1 MNQKFFK
8 SGLLAVLIFFVFFAM
23 NVGAY
28 EMENN
33 LCKCNNCEDCT
44 KALDDRAC
52 SVVQLTRDL
61 DESVMGKSG
70 ASCIINPAFGSG
82 KTLDCNNHKIERC
95 PTCGQDENT
104 YGVYLRDK
112 KDMTI
117 KNCNFIN
124 FRNGVNIYSSSNIKL
139 TNNKF
144 SSGYEGIYIKEG
156 TKCALENNV
165 LKNMELTGIHLL
177 NSNGNSIS
185 NNDLTSIIGNSV
197 TAIFLEKS
205 AQNLI
210 KNNNANDRKARGIF
224 LKESNNNTISEN
236 FVNGCNV
243 GIQIEYSSGNNI
255 SENKA
260 SNCQDSSVFLLHSSK
275 NTISKNEANSNQK
288 YGMQISQSN
297 ENLISNNEVKNNVLS
312 YGLYLDY
319 SSDNNI
325 SENLVTSNREGIY
338 SIGSKNFISKNKV
351 CRNKDY
357 DFDSSKWM
365 ESTGDDNYCGISDG
379 WNDDGTSGCTKKCKC
394 DSNNECNDDEICENV
409 RCEKLNCGKIYAH
422 KCVGCLN
429 DSDCSKSEKCEN
441 NNCKST
447 MKDVFCNSNEDCKG
461 DEKCENKKC
470 AKLKCPSNEK
480 PENHE
485 CVKEIREEK
494 NTNNTGNAN
503 ANANNTNITID
514 GKEKPKEEP
523 QNLLPLILLVII
535 VVIVLYFLFGRK
547 KPKTKDADVKGK
559 EDKVKEVK
567 GEKI

>member
-1 MNQKFFK
+1 MNQIFFK
-8 SGLLAVLIFFVFFAM
+8 SGLIVVLIFFVFFAM
-23 NVGAY
+23 NVSAY

-33 LCKCNNCEDCT
+33 LCKCTHCEDCT
-44 KALDDRAC
+44 KALDDGAC

-82 KTLDCNNHKIERC
+82 KIFDCNNHKIERC
-95 PTCGQDENT
+95 SSCGQDENT

-124 FRNGVNIYSSSNIKL
+124 FRNGVNIYSSSNIKI
-139 TNNKF
+139 TNNKI
-144 SSGYEGIYIKEG
+144 SSRYGGIYIKEG

-177 NSNGNSIS
+177 NSNGNSIR
-185 NNDLTSIIGNSV
+185 NNDLTGITGNSV

-210 KNNNANDRKARGIF
+210 KNNNANDRKERGIF
-224 LKESNNNTISEN
+224 LKESNNNTLNKN

-243 GIQIEYSSGNNI
+243 GIQIEYSSGNDI

-260 SNCQDSSVFLLHSSK
+260 SKCMDSSIFLLHSSK

-297 ENLISNNEVKNNVLS
+297 ENLISNNEIKNNVFS
-312 YGLYLDY
+312 YGLYIDY

-325 SENLVTSNREGIY
+325 SENLITSNRKGIY
-338 SIGSKNFISKNKV
+338 SIGSKNFIYKNKV
-351 CRNKDY
+351 CWNKDY

-365 ESTGDDNYCGISDG
+365 GSSGNDNCCDIPGG
-379 WNDDGTSGCTKKCKC
+379 WNDLNANGCSKKCKC
-394 DSNNECNDDEICENV
+394 ESNDECNDDESCKNAG
-409 RCEKLNCGKIYAH
+409 CEKLNCGKIYEH
-422 KCVGCLN
+422 KCVECLN
-429 DSDCSKSEKCEN
+429 DSDCLKSEKCANNKCKLKDGFCNSNKDCKSDEKCEN
-441 NNCKST
+441 N
-447 MKDVFCNSNEDCKG
+447 
-461 DEKCENKKC
+461 KCMQLE
-470 AKLKCPSNEK
+470 CPSNEK
-480 PENHE
+480 PEEHK
-485 CVKEIREEK
+485 CVPKETKEEK
-494 NTNNTGNAN
+494 TTNE
-503 ANANNTNITID
+503 TNIINNVSD
-514 GKEKPKEEP
+514 GKEKPKDES

-535 VVIVLYFLFGRK
+535 VIIVLYFLFGRK
-547 KPKTKDADVKGK
+547 KNTKGTNVKEK
-559 EDKVKEVK
+559 PKEVK